1 MAVGSG
7 IYISWLMGAILLSVA
22 LMPLMK
28 PPWAK
33 IRLQAFVDMFRRYW
47 AHMIVVF
54 SVYLWKDL
62 LDQLDR
68 ILMANTQ
75 LDMTPYIY
83 AVEGDIVLWIQDAF
97 QNDLLSVGLTHF
109 YVMGF
114 MTATFASFVY
124 PIYFDDRHMADR
136 VSLSMFWVYVL
147 AIPFYLFFNV
157 RVTGDHIPAME
168 TIAYDLTPVIH
179 NWFTRIDPF
188 TNGMPSLHI
197 GLPFAVWLT
206 YLRWDEDGRWQ
217 RFRVALVV
225 FILLT
230 GFTILYLGIHWV
242 VDIIGGIL
250 VATLAV
256 RLSDKTHAQFWRF
269 ADERLFTRRL
279 ARIID
284 NPKAWLREVRRTA
297 ERVIKPIQEPSSAQT
312 GAAIIA
318 ILLGTGVV
326 LLWDATHQDF
336 PVEGVEWPTDAA
348 GSGDWLVSIQQNDDM
363 SYDVI
368 ATNSNS
374 RESQTISTIT
384 VGQGGWTSVPR
395 ISASEGGLV
404 LFDAYKVQFWAYPDG
419 EQGFDSLWTNEIFD
433 QDTSG
438 ILGVFLAEDAFG
450 GPVIATVFE
459 DGIVYRDNNGLLI
472 DDLPSPDGSFTAVA
486 SGGNLIAS
494 AMDSA
499 DGPVIDVISLSTQ
512 LSLNIEIDSNEDELI
527 DEHLED
533 IFGIEVNYSTSS
545 VVALE
550 MDGNWI
556 VAVVDVGPVNRVIL
570 IDSASGSQLLL
581 SDPVW
586 PASSPSIAYGKVAY
600 LQIPRFDPTADPEDL
615 LTARD
620 VFLHDIDENRTVQLT
635 IDDDVDQSNP
645 QVLQSTVAWIESN
658 ENDEVEIRIHALEET
673 FEPYSSVVLQSAIVL
688 LIPLMI
694 LYAFQTA
701 ADARGPIRREDEN
714 GV

>member
-1 MAVGSG
+1 MAGGSE

-33 IRLQAFVDMFRRYW
+33 IRIQGFVDMFRRYW
-47 AHMIVVF
+47 AHMFVVF

-75 LDMTPYIY
+75 LDMTPYVY
-83 AVEGDIVLWIQDAF
+83 AIEGDIVLWIQDAF
-97 QNDLLSVGLTHF
+97 KSDLLSISLTHF

-136 VSLSMFWVYVL
+136 VSLSMFWVYIL

-168 TIAYDLTPVIH
+168 TIAYDLTPEIH

-206 YLRWDEDGRWQ
+206 YLKWDEDGRWAK
-217 RFRVALVV
+217 FRTALMV

-256 RLSDKTHAQFWRF
+256 SLTERTHEPVWRF

-279 ARIID
+279 ARFMKNPRAWFGGVKQSVKKQID
-284 NPKAWLREVRRTA
+284 PYR
-297 ERVIKPIQEPSSAQT
+297 EPSKTQT
-312 GAAIIA
+312 GAMIVA
-318 ILLGTGVV
+318 ILLGTGLV

-336 PVEGVEWPTDAA
+336 PVEGVTPTYTA
-348 GSGDWLVSIQQNDDM
+348 GSGDWLVTVQENDNGTVDFI
-363 SYDVI
+363 SW
-368 ATNSNS
+368 SSES
-374 RESQTISTIT
+374 RKLEKISTIIL
-384 VGQGGWTSVPR
+384 GEEGWTSVPR
-395 ISASEGGLV
+395 VSASEKGV
-404 LFDAYKVQFWAYPDG
+404 V
-419 EQGFDSLWTNEIFD
+419 IFD
-433 QDTSG
+433 NLKLEFWSFNNQDQTFNLDWLRVENNPNSDPIIDV
-438 ILGVFLAEDAFG
+438 ILTENAEQDA
-450 GPVIATVFE
+450 VIAVVYSDE
-459 DGIVYRDNNGLLI
+459 LVYRDREGLI
-472 DDLPSPDGSFTAVA
+472 TEYPSLEGPFSIVA
-486 SGGNLIAS
+486 SSGSQIAIANS
-494 AMDSA
+494 TES
-499 DGPVIDVISLSTQ
+499 GPALEILSLSTQ
-512 LSLNIEIDSNEDELI
+512 FTTRIDIGDTTDEDVDEFLENLFEEPVDYSN
-527 DEHLED
+527 
-533 IFGIEVNYSTSS
+533 STI
-545 VVALE
+545 VDLVME
-550 MDGNWI
+550 GDYI
-556 VAVVDVGPVNRVIL
+556 VAVVDIGPVNRTIL
-570 IDSASGSQLLL
+570 IDLRTGEQLLL

-586 PASSPSIAYGKVAY
+586 PSSSPSISEGNVAF
-600 LQIPRFDPTADPEDL
+600 LQIPRFDPTAEDDDL

-620 VFLHDIDENRTVQLT
+620 VFLHDIDENRTLQLT
-635 IDDDVDQSNP
+635 IDDEVDQSNP
-645 QVLQSTVAWIESN
+645 QVLKSNVAWIESQ
-658 ENDEVEIRIHALEET
+658 EDGDLEIRMYALEET
-673 FEPYSSVVLQSAIVL
+673 FEPYSSVVLQSSIVL
-688 LIPLMI
+688 LIPMMI
-694 LYAFQTA
+694 LYAFQSA
-701 ADARGPIRREDEN
+701 NESSRFNFRREN
-714 GV
+714 

>member
-1 MAVGSG
+1 MAGGSG

-33 IRLQAFVDMFRRYW
+33 IRIQGFVDMFRRYW
-47 AHMIVVF
+47 AHMFVVF
-54 SVYLWKDL
+54 SVYLWKDI

-75 LDMTPYIY
+75 LDMTPYVY
-83 AVEGDIVLWIQDAF
+83 AIEGDIVLWIQDAF
-97 QNDLLSVGLTHF
+97 QNELLSIALTHF

-168 TIAYDLTPVIH
+168 TIAYDLTPEIH

-206 YLRWDEDGRWQ
+206 YLKWDDDGRWAK
-217 RFRVALVV
+217 FRTALMI

-256 RLSDKTHAQFWRF
+256 NLTERTHEPVWRF

-279 ARIID
+279 ARFMKDPRAWFVGIKKSINAQID
-284 NPKAWLREVRRTA
+284 PYR
-297 ERVIKPIQEPSSAQT
+297 EPSKTQT
-312 GAAIIA
+312 GAVIIA
-318 ILLGTGVV
+318 ILLGTGLV

-336 PVEGVEWPTDAA
+336 PVEGVTPTYTA
-348 GSGDWLVSIQQNDDM
+348 GSGDWLVTVQENDNGTVDFISWSSDSRM
-363 SYDVI
+363 S
-368 ATNSNS
+368 
-374 RESQTISTIT
+374 ETISTIII
-384 VGQGGWTSVPR
+384 GEEGWTSVPR
-395 ISASEGGLV
+395 VTASEKGV
-404 LFDAYKVQFWAYPDG
+404 V
-419 EQGFDSLWTNEIFD
+419 IFD
-433 QDTSG
+433 NQKLEFWSFNYEDQKFNLDWLREENNPNSEP
-438 ILGVFLAEDAFG
+438 IIDVLLAENAEQEA
-450 GPVIATVFE
+450 VVAVVYSE
-459 DGIVYRDNNGLLI
+459 ELVYRDREGLI
-472 DDLPSPDGSFTAVA
+472 TEYPSLEGPFSIVASSGSQIAIANSTESGPVLEIISLATQFTAR
-486 SGGNLIAS
+486 
-494 AMDSA
+494 
-499 DGPVIDVISLSTQ
+499 IDIGDTT
-512 LSLNIEIDSNEDELI
+512 DEDV
-527 DEHLED
+527 DEFLED
-533 IFGIEVNYSTSS
+533 LFEERVDYSNSTI
-545 VVALE
+545 VDLVME
-550 MDGNWI
+550 GDYI
-556 VAVVDVGPVNRVIL
+556 VAVVDVGPVNRTIL
-570 IDSASGSQLLL
+570 IDLRTGTQILL

-586 PASSPSIAYGKVAY
+586 PSSSPSISGGNVAF
-600 LQIPRFDPTADPEDL
+600 LQIPRFDPTAEDDDL

-620 VFLHDIDENRTVQLT
+620 VFLHDIDENRTLQLT
-635 IDDDVDQSNP
+635 IDDEVDQSNP
-645 QVLQSTVAWIESN
+645 QVLKSNVAWIESQ
-658 ENDEVEIRIHALEET
+658 EDGDLEIRMYALEET
-673 FEPYSSVVLQSAIVL
+673 FEPYSSVVLQSSIVL
-688 LIPLMI
+688 LIPMMI
-694 LYAFQTA
+694 LYAFQSA
-701 ADARGPIRREDEN
+701 NVSSKANGRREN
-714 GV
+714 

>member
-1 MAVGSG
+1 MAGGSG

-33 IRLQAFVDMFRRYW
+33 IRIQGFVDMFRRYW
-47 AHMIVVF
+47 AHMFVVF

-75 LDMTPYIY
+75 LDMTPYVY
-83 AVEGDIVLWIQDAF
+83 AIEGDIVLWIQDAF
-97 QNDLLSVGLTHF
+97 KSDLLSISLTHF

-136 VSLSMFWVYVL
+136 VSLSMFWVYIL

-168 TIAYDLTPVIH
+168 TIAYDLTPEIH

-206 YLRWDEDGRWQ
+206 YLKWDEDGRWAK
-217 RFRVALVV
+217 FRTALMV

-256 RLSDKTHAQFWRF
+256 SLTERTHEPVWRF

-279 ARIID
+279 ARFMKDPRAWFGGFKKSLKRQID
-284 NPKAWLREVRRTA
+284 PYR
-297 ERVIKPIQEPSSAQT
+297 EPSKTQT
-312 GAAIIA
+312 GAVIVA
-318 ILLGTGVV
+318 ILIGTGLV

-336 PVEGVEWPTDAA
+336 PVEGVTPTYTA
-348 GSGDWLVSIQQNDDM
+348 GSGDWLVTVQENDNGTVDFI
-363 SYDVI
+363 SWSSEYRKLDTV
-368 ATNSNS
+368 
-374 RESQTISTIT
+374 STIIL
-384 VGQGGWTSVPR
+384 GEEGWTSVPR
-395 ISASEGGLV
+395 VSASEKGV
-404 LFDAYKVQFWAYPDG
+404 V
-419 EQGFDSLWTNEIFD
+419 IFD
-433 QDTSG
+433 NQKLEFWSFNNEDQTFNLDWLRVENNPNSDPIINV
-438 ILGVFLAEDAFG
+438 ILTENAEQEA
-450 GPVIATVFE
+450 VIVVVYSDE
-459 DGIVYRDNNGLLI
+459 LVYRDREGLI
-472 DDLPSPDGSFTAVA
+472 TEYPSLEGPFNIVASSGSQIAIANSTESGPALEILSLATQFTAR
-486 SGGNLIAS
+486 
-494 AMDSA
+494 
-499 DGPVIDVISLSTQ
+499 IDIGDTT
-512 LSLNIEIDSNEDELI
+512 DEDV
-527 DEHLED
+527 DEFLED
-533 IFGIEVNYSTSS
+533 LFEEPVDYSNSTI
-545 VVALE
+545 VDLVME
-550 MDGNWI
+550 DDYI
-556 VAVVDVGPVNRVIL
+556 VAVVDVGPVNRTIL
-570 IDSASGSQLLL
+570 IDLRTGAQLLL

-586 PASSPSIAYGKVAY
+586 PSSSPSILGGTVAF
-600 LQIPRFDPTADPEDL
+600 LQIPRFDPTAEDDDL

-620 VFLHDIDENRTVQLT
+620 VFLHDIDENRTLQLT
-635 IDDDVDQSNP
+635 IDDEVDQSNP
-645 QVLQSTVAWIESN
+645 QVLKSNVAWIESQ
-658 ENDEVEIRIHALEET
+658 EDGDLEIRMYALEET
-673 FEPYSSVVLQSAIVL
+673 FEPYSSVVLQSSIVL
-688 LIPLMI
+688 LIPMMI
-694 LYAFQTA
+694 LYAFQSA
-701 ADARGPIRREDEN
+701 NESSRFNFRREN
-714 GV
+714 